1 MPAAAAEAAAAVRL
15 QLPAVAAGQPLQLV
29 VAIERMAAVV
39 EHRLPVAA
47 VVRKLAAVRNTQ
59 AAAAGRRQ
67 VAAAQPDQH
76 SGLNQTP
83 KPVVLPNDFA
93 KSSGNT
99 IEMYIWANGKN
110 ISTTCHSGRPTIC
123 IITTMLY
130 IGTNDAQ
137 PGLPALV
144 KIRHMAIIISMETAI
159 TIKMTNSQITTAT
172 APTSL
177 LAA

>member
-1 MPAAAAEAAAAVRL
+1 MI
-15 QLPAVAAGQPLQLV
+15 AGKK
-29 VAIERMAAVV
+29 II
-39 EHRLPVAA
+39 
-47 VVRKLAAVRNTQ
+47 K
-59 AAAAGRRQ
+59 
-67 VAAAQPDQH
+67 
-76 SGLNQTP
+76 TP

-144 KIRHMAIIISMETAI
+144 KIRHMAIIISMETAN

-177 LAA
+177 LVVV